1 MVEAA
6 VVANRRTAVALFG
19 ASLVVTLGTGCKRET
34 VTAPPP
40 PEVSISQPVEEPV
53 QEALEFTGRTSAVE
67 SVEVRARVT
76 GYITKVDFVEGAR
89 VNVGDL
95 LFEIDPREYEAAVLR
110 AEGQVARLRSQL
122 ARTQAEVGR
131 NQALRP
137 SGAASARELER
148 AIADQ
153 GAVEGELK
161 ANLAQLET
169 ARLDVEFSK
178 VTAPVAGR
186 VSRAEITAGNLVVV
200 GATGGPLLTTVVSLD
215 PIYVNFDAD
224 ERALI
229 RLRKASIA
237 RDGVS
242 TPENV
247 RNAALP
253 VFVGL
258 ADEPDF
264 PHKGTINFLDNQV
277 DPSTGTIHVRAV
289 LENKD
294 GLLTPG
300 LFVRVRMPVSEP
312 KPGLLVTD
320 RAIGTDQ
327 DRKYVLV
334 VNDKNVVEYRQ
345 VKLGGV
351 HGGLRAV
358 AEGLAPG
365 DWVIVNGIQRARPGA
380 TVAPQK
386 VSMRPAP
393 PAGGAPAQAAP
404 AGAAPA
410 ESAPA
415 EPNPPKA
422 GS

>member
-6 VVANRRTAVALFG
+6 VVATNRMAAALLVAAVA
-19 ASLVVTLGTGCKRET
+19 TGCKHET
-34 VTAPPP
+34 VSAPPP
-40 PEVSISQPVEEPV
+40 LEVSISQPVEEPV
-53 QEALEFTGRTSAVE
+53 QESLEFTGRTSAVD
-67 SVEVRARVT
+67 SVKVHARVT

-110 AEGQVARLRSQL
+110 AEGQVERLRSQL
-122 ARTQAEVGR
+122 ARTQAEVAR

-137 SGAASARELER
+137 TGAASARELER
-148 AIADQ
+148 AVADQ

-161 ANLAQLET
+161 ANQAQLQQ
-169 ARLDVEFSK
+169 AKLDLEFTR

-186 VSRAEITAGNLVVV
+186 VSKAEVTTGNLVVV

-215 PIYVNFDAD
+215 PIYVDFDAD

-229 RLRKASIA
+229 RFRKAAIA

-247 RNAALP
+247 RAATLP

-264 PHKGTINFLDNQV
+264 PHQGTIDFLDNQV

-289 LENKD
+289 LPNKD

-334 VNDKNVVEYRQ
+334 VNDRNVVEYRQ

-351 HGGLRAV
+351 HGGLRSV
-358 AEGLAPG
+358 IEGLAPG
-365 DWVIVNGIQRARPGA
+365 DWVVVNGIQRARPGA

-386 VSMRPAP
+386 VSMRPGP
-393 PAGGAPAQAAP
+393 P
-404 AGAAPA
+404 AGAAPTG
-410 ESAPA
+410 APDA
-415 EPNPPKA
+415 AAPKA
-422 GS
+422 GT